1 MIVEIVQT
9 LEKAGQLENTYI
21 IFTSDNGFHMGEH
34 GFSGGKGLPYI
45 EDVNVPFFIMGPGI
59 EPGTTVSQ
67 LTANIDLAPTI
78 AEIAGAKIADFVD
91 GRSIMPLLKSPN
103 TPVPD
108 WRNALLIEAG
118 YTNRDSRALIFRSI
132 RTKEFLYVE
141 YVDGTVEFY
150 DLIADPYE
158 MNNIAPSL
166 DTASLSALDGWLEGL
181 KTCKADTCRDFET
194 LTPELKY

>member
-1 MIVEIVQT
+1 
-9 LEKAGQLENTYI
+9 
-21 IFTSDNGFHMGEH
+21 MGEH

-59 EPGTTVSQ
+59 ESGTTVTQ

-78 AEIAGAKIADFVD
+78 AEIAGAKTADFVD
-91 GRSIMPLLKSPN
+91 GRSMMPLLKSPN

-118 YTNRDSRALIFRSI
+118 YTNRDNSHALIFRSV
-132 RTKEFLYVE
+132 RTQEFLYVE

-150 DLIADPYE
+150 DQVADPYE
-158 MNNIAPSL
+158 MKNLAPSL
-166 DTASLSALDGWLEGL
+166 DAASLSALNGWLDGL
-181 KTCKADTCRDFET
+181 KTCKADDCRDFET
-194 LTPELKY
+194 SVPELKY